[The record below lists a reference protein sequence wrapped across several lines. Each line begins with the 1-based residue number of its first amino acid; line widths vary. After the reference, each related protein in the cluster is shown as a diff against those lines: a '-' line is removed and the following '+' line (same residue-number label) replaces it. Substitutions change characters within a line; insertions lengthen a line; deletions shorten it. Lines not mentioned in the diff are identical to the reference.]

1 MSILLWTAVVLIGG
15 AGSALRFLVDGAV
28 QGGRDYP
35 LGTLAVNVSG
45 AVILGLLTGLVL
57 GHDAAL
63 LAGTAAVGSYTTFST
78 WMLETQRLTEER
90 QHGKA
95 ALNVAA
101 SLAAGVAAAAL
112 GQLMGPA
119 RSLTSAGLVTVEGAR
134 LLADTAVA
142 GPDEATKLTV
152 YLGRQERVYRVPAF
166 VAVCDLLH
174 RRGVDGATALLGVDG
189 TAHGRR
195 QRAAFFSRNA
205 EVPMMII
212 AVGAGEQIGR
222 VLPELGALLR
232 RPLLTLERVRVC
244 KRDGRSLALPGGGPW
259 QKLMV
264 YTSETVRHQGQPV
277 HRAIVRRLRSAGL
290 SGATTLRGIWGFHGD
305 HAPHGDRLLQ
315 LGRHVPTVTIVI
327 DTPERIARAYPII
340 DELTSE
346 RGLVTCETISCLDE
360 AGLRAQARR

>member
-1 MSILLWTAVVLIGG
+1 VL
-15 AGSALRFLVDGAV
+15 
-28 QGGRDYP
+28 
-35 LGTLAVNVSG
+35 
-45 AVILGLLTGLVL
+45 
-57 GHDAAL
+57 
-63 LAGTAAVGSYTTFST
+63 
-78 WMLETQRLTEER
+78 
-90 QHGKA
+90 
-95 ALNVAA
+95 
-101 SLAAGVAAAAL
+101 
-112 GQLMGPA
+112 GPA
-119 RSLTSAGLVTVEGAR
+119 RALTPAGLVTVEGAR

-174 RRGVDGATALLGVDG
+174 RRGIDGATALLGVDG

-277 HRAIVRRLRSAGL
+277 HRTIVRRLRSAGL

-315 LGRHVPTVTIVI
+315 LGRHVPTVTVVI
-327 DTPERIARAYPII
+327 DTPERIAGAYGII

-346 RGLVTCETISCLDE
+346 RGLVTCETISGLDE
-360 AGLRAQARR
+360 AGLLAQARQ